1 MLKIC
6 GFCEKI
12 PLSKINFMPLYIPV
26 DFNAAYSLN
35 QQGRLAEDQVRA
47 LSFML
52 KARGLTGLFLLVC
65 DLLMVALFG
74 AVVLAG
80 DWEKELIMQMIF
92 LVFTL
97 AFLVGVIY
105 GWKIWRS
112 VKKTTHTITSI
123 VVEKIVGEAVKYNY
137 GVPVK
142 VMGATHAVLT
152 NHGYVRVDGKKYG
165 VLNPQLYADIIANK
179 KTDFY
184 IAPISSTGFSK
195 NGVVINCSN

>member
-1 MLKIC
+1 
-6 GFCEKI
+6 
-12 PLSKINFMPLYIPV
+12 MPLYIPV

-47 LSFML
+47 LLFML
-52 KARGLTGLFLLVC
+52 KARGFTGLFLLVC
-65 DLLMVALFG
+65 DLLMAALFG

-80 DWEKELIMQMIF
+80 DWEKELAVQTIF

-97 AFLVGVIY
+97 VFLGSAVY

-112 VKKTTHTITSI
+112 VKKTTSMITSI
-123 VVEKIVGEAVKYNY
+123 IVEKMVGEAVKYNY

-142 VMGATHAVLT
+142 VMGATHTVLT
-152 NHGYVRVDGKKYG
+152 NHGYVRVNGKKYG
-165 VLNPQLYADIIANK
+165 VLNPQLYADIVANK

-184 IAPISSTGFSK
+184 IAPISSTGFGK